1 MDNLKVIWSFTKTRA
16 EEWMYIIHV
25 VIEEH
30 GADALKAAEEITK
43 LSGMI
48 GNTNQD

>member
-1 MDNLKVIWSFTKTRA
+1 MIWSFTKSRA

-25 VIEEH
+25 VIEDH
-30 GADALKAAEEITK
+30 GSEALKAAEIIAK